1 MSKFLRR
8 SLSLRSVAAAASLYI
23 HDTHLC
29 HVVKVT
35 MNPNQ
40 GVLVMHICIDLL
52 FNYLKDSL
60 IKQYYVHPVGRYTVL
75 LLQTPSG
82 GYDNNMQWASQQR
95 VLETEFPAPVLRVD
109 IISYICIGS
118 TCCLFNGKQIA
129 RSGVS
134 IHVSSC
140 TSSKKS
146 IAPSV

>member
-1 MSKFLRR
+1 
-8 SLSLRSVAAAASLYI
+8 
-23 HDTHLC
+23 
-29 HVVKVT
+29 

-146 IAPSV
+146 IAPSVWPKKKTGSCYYHGLHVLPFSFRKKTSWVTG